1 VEAADAVAESPNL
14 RAATAAAAAAC
25 VPRASEGGSARW
37 SAGVAKMGDAE
48 TAAAVCLRWIS
59 EKVET

>member
-14 RAATAAAAAAC
+14 RAAAAA

-37 SAGVAKMGDAE
+37 SAGVANKMGDAE